1 MVHLLKRHAPR
12 ASALGAFFMPG
23 NNSLQ
28 MQNLLLTNTRQM
40 PRIRYIEKATGKD
53 MEMAKMTKAERIFN
67 QTMIMSRRHIRTWGY
82 TENSAWSRM
91 DYREDEHLC
100 ICTINAMEKLAKS
113 EARKIDNFEK
123 YGICTAEDIE
133 LYRNALE
140 MTSNTIANERKEIES
155 WNEYRKGNID
165 FDTYMATK

>member
-1 MVHLLKRHAPR
+1 
-12 ASALGAFFMPG
+12 
-23 NNSLQ
+23 
-28 MQNLLLTNTRQM
+28 
-40 PRIRYIEKATGKD
+40 
-53 MEMAKMTKAERIFN
+53 MAKMTKAERIFN